1 MKSQH
6 QHCILLVEDD
16 EDHVRLAM
24 RALRTNRIAN
34 DVVVAR
40 DGEEARDYLF
50 GIGKYQGRSVA
61 DCPELIVLDL
71 KVPKISGLD
80 LLRRIRAHDAT
91 RLVPVV
97 VLTSSDHDV
106 DVATSYGL
114 GANSYVRKPIDF
126 DEFME
131 SLRHMSVYWLVVN
144 QPPKPVP
151 GPVSSASVASV

>member
-1 MKSQH
+1 MKSQPA
-6 QHCILLVEDD
+6 HCILLVEDD

-50 GIGKYQGRSVA
+50 GVGKYHGRNIG

-80 LLRRIRAHDAT
+80 LLRRIRAHDQT

-97 VLTSSDHDV
+97 VLTSSDQDV

-131 SLRHMSVYWLVVN
+131 SLRQVSVYWLVVN
-144 QPPKPVP
+144 EPPRRAAVEA
-151 GPVSSASVASV
+151 AS

>member
-1 MKSQH
+1 MTTEGQR
-6 QHCILLVEDD
+6 CILLVEDD

-24 RALRTNRIAN
+24 RALRTNRVAN

-50 GIGKYQGRSVA
+50 GIGKYQGRDVLR
-61 DCPELIVLDL
+61 CPELVVLDL
-71 KVPKISGLD
+71 KLPKISGLD

-91 RLVPVV
+91 KLVPVV
-97 VLTSSDHDV
+97 VLTSSDQDV

-114 GANSYVRKPIDF
+114 GVNSYVRKPIDF

-131 SLRHMSVYWLVVN
+131 SLRTLSVYWLLIN
-144 QPPKPVP
+144 EPPRPAAE
-151 GPVSSASVASV
+151 GAAA